1 MTERKKLL
9 QKKWT
14 FQRKSSYFEFFKRR
28 YFKRDSYYN
37 GGLLQGRKLGR
48 KIIVPKYLR
57 NLHDILRTEKD
68 DLSVKKTKQKQTK
81 NSKMIFYLA

>member
-1 MTERKKLL
+1 M
-9 QKKWT
+9 
-14 FQRKSSYFEFFKRR
+14 
-28 YFKRDSYYN
+28 
-37 GGLLQGRKLGR
+37 GR

-81 NSKMIFYLA
+81 NSKMIFYLAQNTMLTGYEKFLVLKFLEMGNTVFFYPKC